1 MIAIFIFLYSLLLFF
16 SLFYKAKRGE
26 KVASSLLLLVGILSI
41 LSVVFFFLSLIW
53 IKVCLAMALLVLS
66 RDLFLDRKKS
76 GQEVNLSHHLIRL
89 AIHLLFIYFIF

>member
-66 RDLFLDRKKS
+66 LDLFLDRKKV
-76 GQEVNLSHHLIRL
+76 GKK
-89 AIHLLFIYFIF
+89 

>member
-53 IKVCLAMALLVLS
+53 IKVCLAIALLVLS
-66 RDLFLDRKKS
+66 LDLFLDRKKS

-89 AIHLLFIYFIF
+89 VIHLLLIYFIF